1 MGIGSWFDEEQLLP
15 GERLIRSGLAR
26 LRTDVTP
33 RWWEGQLIL
42 TTDRLFFLPFVEN
55 PLTADVAFWVRD
67 LVQTSRAGRNRLF
80 VQGESYDALFQL
92 RGARPGLADITG
104 VRDAAWLRDIDDL
117 QRLPGGRRTFEDP
130 RRAVG

>member
-1 MGIGSWFDEEQLLP
+1 MVTGSWFNEEKLLP
-15 GERLIRSGLAR
+15 GERTVRSGPAL
-26 LRTDVTP
+26 LRSDATP

-67 LVQTSRAGRNRLF
+67 IVQASRAGRNRLF
-80 VQGESYDALFQL
+80 VQGPDYDAVFQL
-92 RGARPGLADITG
+92 RGARPGLTG
-104 VRDAAWLRDIDDL
+104 IAGIRDAVWLRDIDAL
-117 QRLPGGRRTFEDP
+117 LRSPRRRAVEDP